1 MAPEAPSPPQNHEGR
16 PVSATDMAPPSA
28 DFVRPDGQEK
38 VTGAGR
44 YTADLTMTGQAH
56 AKFRYADHPHARI
69 VRIDTSKAE
78 ALPGV
83 VAVMT
88 QVDLPDVRFGGFVQD
103 RTLFAKD
110 VVRFE
115 GEIVAGVAA
124 LSEDTA
130 TRAAQLIDVEYEPL
144 PAVSDFVAAMEPGA
158 PLIHPDLAGYDKDE
172 NIVADGNTMA
182 YHTIVKG
189 DADAAMAG
197 AEVVVKGRYVSDSS
211 QGVPIE
217 PRAVV
222 AQWQGDEVTIWSSTQ
237 VPYAARSG
245 VAQTLQIPEANVR
258 IVVPLLGGGFGAKC
272 DLHFEAQ
279 VAALARAAKRPVKLV
294 FSRREEF
301 VAIAQRRE
309 GIAMEFE
316 TGVTREGRIVARKAR
331 LVLDKGA
338 YCGEGGFLG
347 QMAAMHACGP
357 YVIDNVFVEAHL
369 NYTNNQPSGSVRA
382 PTAPQVCWGL
392 EQHMDEVARAIDMD
406 PVELRRRTLIEE
418 GAEGPTRQV
427 FDEIGM
433 KQTLERAVEMIGYGR
448 ELPDDEAIGI
458 AVGWWPCMPAPSG
471 AYVHLNGDGSGTIV
485 TGAQENGSGAV
496 MAMPL
501 FVAQEL
507 GMEPED
513 FTILYQD
520 TAAANWDMGS
530 CGSQT
535 TFNSGRAIL
544 AAAADVRDQLL
555 RAAADELEADREDL
569 ELVDGAVRV
578 KGSPDRSVTIGDLAG
593 AGTIHGKGS
602 GEVPDAPAGDT
613 GGCVGRVGNE
623 TFLAPQ
629 LITQAAHVKVDGD
642 TGVVRV
648 LKVAA
653 AHDSGVILNRA
664 GADGQVTG
672 GVVMGVGLA
681 LSEGTMLD
689 DDGRQRNPALL
700 DYKLVTCADAPEIE
714 VDWIQIPTKGAG
726 PRGSKGVGE
735 PPQVPTAAA
744 IANGISQVLG
754 TQVRQMPMT
763 PERVWE
769 ASRAVRS

>member
-1 MAPEAPSPPQNHEGR
+1 MAD
-16 PVSATDMAPPSA
+16 TDAAPP
-28 DFVRPDGQEK
+28 RPRFLRSDGKEK

-44 YTADLTMTGQAH
+44 YTADLTLTGQAF

-69 VRIDTSKAE
+69 TRLDTSKAR

-83 VAVMT
+83 VAVVT
-88 QVDLPDVRFGGFVQD
+88 QDDLPDVRFGGLVQD

-124 LSEDTA
+124 LTEEI
-130 TRAAQLIDVEYEPL
+130 AAEAARQIEVDYEPL
-144 PAVSDFVAAMEPGA
+144 PVVSDFVAAMEPGV
-158 PLIHPDLAGYDKDE
+158 PPIHPDLASYEKDE
-172 NIVADGNTMA
+172 NVVADGNTMA
-182 YHTIVKG
+182 YSTIVKG
-189 DADAAMAG
+189 DADAGMAE
-197 AEVVVKGRYVSDSS
+197 ADLVVRGRYVSDAS

-222 AQWQGDEVTIWSSTQ
+222 AQWRGDEVTIWSSTQ
-237 VPYAARSG
+237 VPYAAREG
-245 VAQTLQIPEANVR
+245 VAHTLQVPEANVR

-279 VAALARAAKRPVKLV
+279 VAALARAAGRPVKLV

-301 VAIAQRRE
+301 TAIAQRRE
-309 GIAMEFE
+309 GIVMEFE
-316 TGVTREGRIVARKAR
+316 TGVTREGRLVARRAK

-357 YVIDNVFVEAHL
+357 YVIEHIFVEAFL

-392 EQHMDEVARAIDMD
+392 EQHMDEVARAIEMD
-406 PVELRRRTLIEE
+406 PVELRRRSLIEQ
-418 GAEGPTRQV
+418 GAEGPTRQI

-433 KQTLERAVEMIGYGR
+433 KRTLERAVEMIGYER
-448 ELPDDEAIGI
+448 ELPEDEGIGV
-458 AVGWWPCMPAPSG
+458 AVGWWPCMPASSG

-496 MAMPL
+496 MAMPM
-501 FVAQEL
+501 FVAEEL
-507 GMEPED
+507 GMRPED

-544 AAAADVRDQLL
+544 AAAADVREQLL
-555 RAAADELEADREDL
+555 DAAAEELEVDRQDL
-569 ELVDGAVRV
+569 ELADGTVRV
-578 KGSPDRSVTIGDLAG
+578 KGSPDRSVSVGDLAG

-602 GEVPDAPAGDT
+602 GDVPEVPGGDT
-613 GGCVGRVGNE
+613 GGCVGRLGNE

-629 LITQAAHVKVDGD
+629 LITQAAHVKVDRA

-653 AHDSGVILNRA
+653 AHDSGMILNRS

-681 LSEGTMLD
+681 LSEGTQLD
-689 DDGRQRNPALL
+689 DEGRQRNPALL
-700 DYKLVTCADAPEIE
+700 DYKLVTSADTPEIE
-714 VDWIQIPTKGAG
+714 VDWIQVPAKGAG

-744 IANGISQVLG
+744 IANAIASVVG
-754 TQVRQMPMT
+754 TQVRQLPMT
-763 PERVWE
+763 PERVWA
-769 ASRAVRS
+769 ASRGAGA

>member
-1 MAPEAPSPPQNHEGR
+1 MAPFEGSVVAVETVPPEHAAEG
-16 PVSATDMAPPSA
+16 AGA
-28 DFVRPDGQEK
+28 FVRSDGKEK
-38 VTGAGR
+38 VTGSGR
-44 YTADLTMTGQAH
+44 YTADLTLTGQAY

-69 VRIDTSKAE
+69 VRIDVSKAR

-83 VAVMT
+83 VAVVT
-88 QVDLPDVRFGGFVQD
+88 QDDLPDVRFGGLVQD

-124 LSEDTA
+124 LSEAAA
-130 TRAAQLIDVEYEPL
+130 TEAARLIEVEYEPL
-144 PAVSDFVAAMEPGA
+144 PAVSDFVAAMDAGA
-158 PLIHPDLAGYDKDE
+158 PRIHPDLASYEKDE
-172 NIVADGNTMA
+172 NVVADGNTMA
-182 YHTIVKG
+182 YSTIVKG
-189 DADAAMAG
+189 DADAGMAE
-197 AEVVVKGRYVSDSS
+197 ADVVVKGRYVSDAS

-237 VPYAARSG
+237 VPYAARAG
-245 VAQTLQIPEANVR
+245 VAQTLQVPEANVR

-309 GIAMEFE
+309 GIVMEFE
-316 TGVTREGRIVARKAR
+316 TGVTRDGRLVARQAT

-357 YVIDNVFVEAHL
+357 YVIENIRVEASL

-406 PVELRRRTLIEE
+406 PVELRRRTLIEQ

-448 ELPDDEAIGI
+448 DLPDDEAIGV
-458 AVGWWPCMPAPSG
+458 AVGWWPSAAAPSG
-471 AYVHLNGDGSGTIV
+471 AYIHINGDGSGTIV

-496 MAMPL
+496 MAMPM
-501 FVAQEL
+501 FVAEEL
-507 GMEPED
+507 GMEPGD

-530 CGSQT
+530 SGSQT
-535 TFNSGRAIL
+535 TFNSGRAVL
-544 AAAADVRDQLL
+544 GAAADVREQLL
-555 RAAADELEADREDL
+555 DAAAEELEADREDL
-569 ELVDGAVRV
+569 ELVDGGVRV
-578 KGSPDRSVTIGDLAG
+578 KGSPDRAVTIGALAE

-602 GEVPDAPAGDT
+602 GDVPDAPAGDT
-613 GGCVGRVGNE
+613 GGCVGRFGNE

-629 LITQAAHVKVDGD
+629 LITQAAHVKVDRA

-648 LKVAA
+648 LKVVA
-653 AHDSGVILNRA
+653 AHDSGRILNRI

-681 LSEGTMLD
+681 LSEGTQLD
-689 DDGRQRNPALL
+689 DEGRQRNPRSARLQARHVRRRTRDRGGL
-700 DYKLVTCADAPEIE
+700 DPDPREGRRPAR
-714 VDWIQIPTKGAG
+714 IQGG
-726 PRGSKGVGE
+726 G
-735 PPQVPTAAA
+735 
-744 IANGISQVLG
+744 
-754 TQVRQMPMT
+754 
-763 PERVWE
+763 
-769 ASRAVRS
+769 

>member
-1 MAPEAPSPPQNHEGR
+1 VAD
-16 PVSATDMAPPSA
+16 TDAAPP
-28 DFVRPDGQEK
+28 RPRFLRSDGKEK

-44 YTADLTMTGQAH
+44 YTADLTLTGQAF

-69 VRIDTSKAE
+69 TRLDTSKAR

-83 VAVMT
+83 VAVVT
-88 QVDLPDVRFGGFVQD
+88 QDDLPDVRFGGLVQD

-124 LSEDTA
+124 LTEEI
-130 TRAAQLIDVEYEPL
+130 AAEAARQIEVDYEPL
-144 PAVSDFVAAMEPGA
+144 PVVSDFVAAMEPGV
-158 PLIHPDLAGYDKDE
+158 PPIHPDLASYEKDE
-172 NIVADGNTMA
+172 NVVADGNTMA
-182 YHTIVKG
+182 YSTIVKG
-189 DADAAMAG
+189 DADAGMAE
-197 AEVVVKGRYVSDSS
+197 ADLVVRGRYVSDAS

-222 AQWQGDEVTIWSSTQ
+222 AQWRGDEVTIWSSTQ
-237 VPYAARSG
+237 VPYAAREG
-245 VAQTLQIPEANVR
+245 VAHTLQVPEANVR

-279 VAALARAAKRPVKLV
+279 VAALARAAGRPVKLV

-301 VAIAQRRE
+301 TAIAQRRE
-309 GIAMEFE
+309 GIVMEFE
-316 TGVTREGRIVARKAR
+316 TGVTREGRLVARRAK

-357 YVIDNVFVEAHL
+357 YVIEHIFVEAFL

-392 EQHMDEVARAIDMD
+392 EQHMDEVARAIEMD
-406 PVELRRRTLIEE
+406 PVELRRRSLIEQ
-418 GAEGPTRQV
+418 GAEGPTRQI

-433 KQTLERAVEMIGYGR
+433 KRTLERAVEMIGYER
-448 ELPDDEAIGI
+448 ELPEDEGIGV
-458 AVGWWPCMPAPSG
+458 AVGWWPCMPASSG

-496 MAMPL
+496 MAMPM
-501 FVAQEL
+501 FVAEEL
-507 GMEPED
+507 GMRPED

-544 AAAADVRDQLL
+544 AAAADVREQLL
-555 RAAADELEADREDL
+555 DAAAEELEVDRQDL
-569 ELVDGAVRV
+569 ELADGTVRV
-578 KGSPDRSVTIGDLAG
+578 KGSPDRSVSVGDLAG

-602 GEVPDAPAGDT
+602 GDVPEVPGGDT
-613 GGCVGRVGNE
+613 GGCVGRLGNE

-629 LITQAAHVKVDGD
+629 LITQAAHVKVDRA

-653 AHDSGVILNRA
+653 AHDSGMILNRA

-681 LSEGTMLD
+681 LSEGTQLD
-689 DDGRQRNPALL
+689 DEGRQRNPALL
-700 DYKLVTCADAPEIE
+700 DYKLVTSADTPEIE
-714 VDWIQIPTKGAG
+714 VDWIQVPAKGAG

-744 IANGISQVLG
+744 IANAIASVVG
-754 TQVRQMPMT
+754 TQVRQLPMT
-763 PERVWE
+763 PERVWA
-769 ASRAVRS
+769 ASRGAGA

>member
-1 MAPEAPSPPQNHEGR
+1 VALAEPAAPSG
-16 PVSATDMAPPSA
+16 S
-28 DFVRPDGQEK
+28 FVRPDGEEK
-38 VTGAGR
+38 VTGSGR
-44 YTADLTMTGQAH
+44 YTADLTLTGQAH

-69 VRIDTSKAE
+69 VRIDTSRAE
-78 ALPGV
+78 AMPGV
-83 VAVMT
+83 VAVIT
-88 QVDLPDVRFGGFVQD
+88 QMDLPDVRFGGFVQD

-124 LSEDTA
+124 LSEETA
-130 TRAAQLIDVEYEPL
+130 MAAARAIDVEYEPL
-144 PAVSDFVAAMEPGA
+144 PAVSDYVAAMESDA
-158 PLIHPDLAGYDKDE
+158 PLVHPELSSYDKDE
-172 NIVADGNTMA
+172 NVVADGNTMA
-182 YHTIVKG
+182 YSTIVKG

-197 AEVVVKGRYVSDSS
+197 ADVVVRGRYVSDAS

-237 VPYAARSG
+237 VPYAAREG
-245 VAQTLQIPEANVR
+245 VARTLQMPEANVR

-279 VAALARAAKRPVKLV
+279 VAALARAAKRPVRLV

-316 TGVTREGRIVARKAR
+316 TGVMRDGRIVARRAK

-357 YVIDNVFVEAHL
+357 YVIDHVFVEAHL

-392 EQHMDEVARAIDMD
+392 EQHMDEVARAIELD
-406 PVELRRRTLIEE
+406 PVELRRRTLIDT

-427 FDEIGM
+427 FEEIGM
-433 KQTLERAVEMIGYGR
+433 RQTFERAIEMIDAGR
-448 ELPDDEAIGI
+448 DLPDDEAIGV

-471 AYVHLNGDGSGTIV
+471 AYVHINGDGSGTIV

-496 MAMPL
+496 MAMPM
-501 FVAQEL
+501 FVAEEL
-507 GMEPED
+507 GMRPED

-535 TFNSGRAIL
+535 TFNSGRAVL

-555 RAAADELEADREDL
+555 GAAAEQLEVDREDL
-569 ELVDGAVRV
+569 ELADGGVRV
-578 KGSPDRSVTIGDLAG
+578 KGSPDRSVTIADIA
-593 AGTIHGKGS
+593 ADGTIHGKGS
-602 GEVPDAPAGDT
+602 GEVPDAPTGDT
-613 GGCVGRVGNE
+613 GGCVGRLGNE

-629 LITQAAHVKVDGD
+629 LITQAAHVKVDRA

-648 LKVAA
+648 LKIAA
-653 AHDSGVILNRA
+653 AHDSGRILNRK
-664 GADGQVTG
+664 GADGQVIG

-689 DDGRQRNPALL
+689 DEGRQRNPALL

-714 VDWIQIPTKGAG
+714 VDWIEIPAKGAG

-744 IANGISQVLG
+744 IANAIAQVIG
-754 TQVRQMPMT
+754 TQVRRLPMT

-769 ASRAVRS
+769 AALEEQA